1 MPVTKFVIIRG
12 PCGAGKST
20 VAQRLFERVT
30 RPTALVERDRYMFM
44 FRAAGDVPVP
54 DKDLIELDILKC
66 FERGF
71 DVIFEGNFR
80 PDTHRDLLERLFS
93 QHPDD
98 NHVFYLDVSFEETLR
113 RHGTRQQNISEAEMR
128 ALYEFATPLGNASE
142 SIVPEHLS
150 IDEVVADIRRM
161 AGL

>member
-1 MPVTKFVIIRG
+1 MTKLVIIRG

-44 FRAAGDVPVP
+44 FQAADDAHVP
-54 DKDLIELDILKC
+54 DQELIELDILKC
-66 FERGF
+66 FEHGF

-98 NHVFYLDVSFEETLR
+98 NHVFYLDVSFAETLR
-113 RHGTRQQNISEAEMR
+113 RHGTRDQIIFEAQMR
-128 ALYEFATPLGNASE
+128 ALYEHTVPLGDPSE
-142 SIVPEHLS
+142 SIVPEHFS
-150 IDEVVADIRRM
+150 IDETVAHIRRI
-161 AGL
+161 ADL

>member
-1 MPVTKFVIIRG
+1 VSKFVIIRG

-20 VAQRLFERVT
+20 VARRLFEQVT

-44 FRAAGDVPVP
+44 FRAPGGTHVP
-54 DKDLIELDILKC
+54 DKELIELDILKC

-80 PDTHRDLLERLFS
+80 PGTHRDLLERLFS

-98 NHVFYLDVSFEETLR
+98 NYVFYLDVSLEETLR
-113 RHGTRQQNISEAEMR
+113 RHGTRERIISEPEMR
-128 ALYEFATPLGNASE
+128 ALYEYAVPLGHASE
-142 SIVPEHLS
+142 SIVPEHFS
-150 IDEVVADIRRM
+150 IEEAVAHIRRI
-161 AGL
+161 ADL